1 MKKIFILFSGIVLSI
16 HGFSQSWSITGNA
29 GTNSSTN
36 FLGTTDTARLV
47 FRTNDVEHATILQ
60 SGYVGIGIS
69 TPQVPLQ
76 FYNSSGAVMAITG
89 TVPALYLWS
98 GATNNNYS
106 NGALGFAT
114 QVSDFVGGS
123 QPGDF
128 ILQNND
134 TAHSIIFG
142 TNQVSGDGLERLRIN
157 KIGYV
162 GIDKP
167 APTARLD
174 VNCATLSGQ
183 TNPSNIR
190 LESLQSGSGT
200 VLVIDSN
207 GYVYKSASGATDI
220 ASTPLTTELQ
230 SQVEELKNQV
240 QELRSLLTSKVPLTT
255 AEAANL
261 NAESTTWLSG
271 VYPNPANTA
280 ATIEYSLPAGA
291 GAAVL
296 QVYSVGGQPITSIAL
311 PASSGKNQV
320 QLTTSQLPAG
330 MYICALVVN
339 GKVLDSK
346 SLAVI
351 R

>member
-1 MKKIFILFSGIVLSI
+1 MKKIFILFAGIVLSI
-16 HGFSQSWSITGNA
+16 HGFSQSWSLTGNA
-29 GTNSSTN
+29 GTNPATN
-36 FLGTTDTARLV
+36 FLGSTDTASLV
-47 FRTNDVEHATILQ
+47 LRTNNTARMLISST
-60 SGYVGIGIS
+60 GNVGIGIS

-76 FYNSSGAVMAITG
+76 FYNGSGATMAITG
-89 TVPALYLWS
+89 AIPSLYLWS
-98 GATNNNYS
+98 GPTNNSFS
-106 NGALGFAT
+106 NGVLGFAT

-128 ILQNND
+128 VMQNND

-142 TNQVSGDGLERLRIN
+142 TNQTAGDGFERMRIN
-157 KIGYV
+157 KIGYI

-167 APTARLD
+167 SPTARLD

-207 GYVYKSASGATDI
+207 GYVYKSAAGATDVASSPLVTDMQNQI
-220 ASTPLTTELQ
+220 A
-230 SQVEELKNQV
+230 ELKNQV

-261 NAESTTWLSG
+261 NAESSTWLSG
-271 VYPNPANTA
+271 IYPNPANTA
-280 ATIEYSLPAGA
+280 ATIENSLPAGA
-291 GAAVL
+291 GAAVC
-296 QVYSVGGQPITSIAL
+296 QVYSVGGQPITSIVL

-330 MYICALVVN
+330 MYICTLVVN

-346 SLAVI
+346 SLAIV